1 MRINRTSLLHKNV
14 RLWLGL
20 TLCTLTFGLYAA
32 NTANNVCNE
41 SQNQGTI
48 SPCNYLQNPFG
59 LVGYSSKGGP
69 NGSWG
74 LGLSGIFNNNIR
86 PQGTDTWGIGNVV
99 EFWGQTPR
107 WGGFAL
113 GGAISLAN
121 IGSSNLLNPN
131 DIPSQQMQHTTE
143 VIIPNQA
150 YLNYQYKN
158 VFDIAAGNIVLN
170 TPWANSAASLPP
182 YILTNSFQGVTANLQ
197 VLPNLLLT
205 GFGIFSYQ
213 LYPNNYWDR
222 GTNYNIPGGIIQSIG
237 STPTP
242 GSLAIGAVY
251 QPTRNDTVNLWLY
264 QFYNY
269 VDMWYADNDWKLELS
284 KNVSMN
290 FGIQGVMQ
298 TANGSNLVG
307 QQTLEGTNIPAGTP
321 NGNAVGV
328 KWDINVPHDT
338 ISFSYNNVFGPTGS
352 FLNGGLIT
360 PYTYLFETDPLYT
373 TPALGSMAE
382 LGSGSAFTFRN
393 KTKFLD
399 NSLQFNVSYSV
410 FWINKIFPTQANL
423 IEEYNVVLKYN
434 IPHTK
439 FSTLGRLVYYQ
450 QPDYAGGNTFQPRI
464 IVTYVF

>member
-1 MRINRTSLLHKNV
+1 MRIQNISLSFKNI
-14 RLWLGL
+14 RLSVSLI
-20 TLCTLTFGLYAA
+20 LCILPFGLHAA
-32 NTANNVCNE
+32 DNSGICNE

-59 LVGYSSKGGP
+59 LTGYSSKGGP
-69 NGSWG
+69 DGSWG
-74 LGLSGIFNNNIR
+74 LGLSGIFNNNIM
-86 PQGTDTWGIGNVV
+86 PIGGDIWGIGNVI

-113 GGAISLAN
+113 GGAVSVAN
-121 IGSSNLLNPN
+121 IGSSNLLNPS
-131 DIPSQQMQHTTE
+131 DPDFQQTIHTTE
-143 VIIPNQA
+143 VVLPNQA
-150 YLNYQYKN
+150 YLNYQYRN
-158 VFDIAAGNIVLN
+158 LFDIAAGNIVIN

-182 YILTNSFQGVTANLQ
+182 YLLTNTFQGLTANLQ

-205 GFGIFSYQ
+205 GYGIFSYQ
-213 LYPNNYWDR
+213 LYPNNWWSR
-222 GTNYNIPGGIIQSIG
+222 STNYNLPGTPISSMG

-242 GSLAIGAVY
+242 GSLAIGAIY
-251 QPTRNDTVNLWLY
+251 QPIQNDTLNIWLY

-269 VDMWYADNDWKLELS
+269 VDMWYADNDWKLDIS

-307 QQTLEGTNIPAGTP
+307 QQTLIGTTTPAGTP

-338 ISFSYNNVFGPTGS
+338 VSFSYNNVFGPTGS
-352 FLNGGLIT
+352 YLNGGLIS
-360 PYTYLFETDPLYT
+360 PYTDGFETDPLYT

-382 LGSGSAFTFRN
+382 LGSGSAFTIRN

-399 NSLQFNVSYSV
+399 NSLMFNVSYSV
-410 FWINKIFPTQANL
+410 FWLNKLYPSQPDQTQ
-423 IEEYNVVLKYN
+423 EYDIVLKYN

-450 QPDYAGGNTFQPRI
+450 QPDEAGGNIFQPRI
-464 IVTYVF
+464 IVSYVF